1 MSDNEA
7 QSNAAP
13 GAGDL
18 VERLRTSAT
27 AGNLCDEAADTIA
40 ALRQQ
45 VAEAKGIAIEAQS
58 ESAAYHWM
66 MDRAE
71 KERDELHARVSELT
85 MHQSLQDAATAAV
98 MERAENAERERDGAS
113 EELAAVTEERDAY
126 DKRLAA
132 ALKVPGCHPE
142 EMLNVIDS
150 LMKDAERYRR
160 LRENWIDCEELQF
173 HGRLSAIDARLDAAM
188 QGKETKCP

>member
-98 MERAENAERERDGAS
+98 MERAENAERECLEQCRLLGISS
-113 EELAAVTEERDAY
+113 EREARLMAERDA
-126 DKRLAA
+126 
-132 ALKVPGCHPE
+132 LK
-142 EMLNVIDS
+142 
-150 LMKDAERYRR
+150 KDAERYRR